1 MLVLR
6 LLIVMSVCLSSYAFA
21 GGKEI
26 YLQHCSSCHH
36 PERIGLSG
44 PPLLAET
51 LEKIPDQKLAGIIQK
66 GLPNTLMPAFPKLN
80 EEETNELISFI
91 RGKVSISW
99 NQKEITKSRALSA
112 APVKKIDVKEKS
124 NITTVVERGNS
135 SVWVM
140 EGQKV
145 LDQFRFSD
153 IHGGIKYTRDSRT
166 FFIPSRDGYVG
177 RYEINRGFYGKVR
190 ACISL
195 RNIAVSN
202 NQKYVLV
209 SCLLPQGLVVLNA
222 KDLKP
227 IKSLKV
233 EGKVSGVYTLV
244 EEDRAIFTYRD
255 RPQLGSFDFFKLNLT
270 HKDLPEPIEDFFIDP
285 LDKFIV
291 GSSRGGKKLSVIDLS
306 NQKVVFD
313 YDISG
318 MPHLSSAT
326 YWYDRGEFYFATFHL
341 MTDYITIWKMYP
353 FSFVKKVEV
362 GGNGFFVRS
371 HPKANQLWIDN
382 GSDEVVLVDKR
393 THEVEKFK
401 PYPGKKFTHTEF
413 SANGQIAYLS
423 IFEKDGALLLY
434 DTATLKEIGRFD
446 ASFPVGKY
454 NVVNKER
461 NFLPVLLGESVFMGK
476 CWGCHHQE
484 QSAFGP
490 SFTSI
495 AQKRSKEMIKVH
507 LDAPQINALNLGYK
521 KPTMPN
527 VPLADEEKEMVA
539 QYIMSYRLTKAD
551 LGKLTLYNMADH
563 SLQHPERVVTNCKDY
578 LTWKKLGWSAFKDED
593 NLEEKKYTQVC
604 E

>member
-1 MLVLR
+1 MKR
-6 LLIVMSVCLSSYAFA
+6 LLIVLLACLSSQIFA

-36 PERIGLSG
+36 PERIGRSG

-51 LEKIPDQKLAGIIQK
+51 LEKIPDQKLSGIIQK
-66 GLPNTLMPAFPKLN
+66 GLPNTLMPAFPSISEADTK
-80 EEETNELISFI
+80 ELISFI
-91 RGKVSISW
+91 RGKVSITW
-99 NQKEITKSRALSA
+99 NQKNITNSMDLSKEPA
-112 APVKKIDVKEKS
+112 KKIEVKDKL
-124 NITTVVERGNS
+124 NLTTVVERGKS
-135 SVWVM
+135 RVWVM
-140 EGQKV
+140 EGQQV
-145 LDQFRFSD
+145 LDQFSFSD
-153 IHGGIKYTRDSRT
+153 IHGGIKYTRDSQK
-166 FFIPSRDGYVG
+166 FFIPSRDGHVG
-177 RYEINRGFYGKVR
+177 KYEIGKGYFGKVR

-195 RNIAVSN
+195 RNIAISN

-209 SCLLPQGLVVLNA
+209 SCLLPQGLVVLDAAN
-222 KDLKP
+222 LKFVN
-227 IKSLKV
+227 SFKV
-233 EGKVSGVYTLV
+233 LGKVSGVYTLV

-255 RPQLGSFDFFKLNLT
+255 RSELGIFDFKKLKLE
-270 HKDLPEPIEDFFIDP
+270 HKNLPEPIEDFFIDP

-382 GSDEVVLVDKR
+382 GGDEVVLVDKR
-393 THEVEKFK
+393 THEVEKFR
-401 PYPGKKFTHTEF
+401 PMPGKKFTHTEF
-413 SANGQIAYLS
+413 SADGRIAYLS
-423 IFEKDGALLLY
+423 IFEKEGALLLY
-434 DTATLKEIGRFD
+434 DTATFKEIGRFD

-461 NFLPVLLGESVFMGK
+461 NFLPPLLGESVFMGK

-490 SFTSI
+490 SFISI
-495 AQKRSKEMIKVH
+495 AQKRNKQMIKVH
-507 LDAPQINALNLGYK
+507 LDSPQTNALNLGYK

-527 VPLADEEKEMVA
+527 VPMSEEEKEMVA
-539 QYIMSYRLTKAD
+539 QYVMSYRLTKAD

-563 SLQHPERVVTNCKDY
+563 ALQHPERVVRNCKDY
-578 LTWKKLGWSAFKDED
+578 LTWKKLGWSAFKEED
-593 NLEEKKYTQVC
+593 KVEEKKYTQVC
-604 E
+604 D